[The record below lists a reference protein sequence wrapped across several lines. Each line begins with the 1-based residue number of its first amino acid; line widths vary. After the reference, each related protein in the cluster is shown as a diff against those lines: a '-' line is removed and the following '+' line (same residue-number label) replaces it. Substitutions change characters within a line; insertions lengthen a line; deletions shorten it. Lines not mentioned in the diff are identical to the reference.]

1 MFIAGE
7 WQPVTVSG
15 IAISAEYL
23 WPARSRQDILTPP
36 DDFGVIFVAESLGSR
51 LDLAPQ
57 ALVRLDSGGSSQD
70 LEHLRDLATDAGATD
85 VYGRAQQP
93 SNAALQEDVSGFGE
107 LAWMF
112 PALFLTAAGLTTYI
126 LLSRLVQSQRANIGM
141 FLANGMPAR
150 TVLVHYLGYG
160 LVPAFV
166 AGMAG
171 AVGGTLLGGAL
182 THLYTDALS
191 IPLTVTHIN
200 PLASSV
206 GVGVAILAG
215 TAATILPAWSQPGGT
230 SHRDARRIA
239 SSEGPA
245 RLGGTAHPGCPTA
258 AASGQAGAPEHRAG
272 EVALADHHS
281 RGDARAHTDHRLLGD
296 DRLGAL
302 RRPSRVR

>member
-1 MFIAGE
+1 LAERHFADHFNLRPGDQIEVFIAGE

-215 TAATILPAWSQPGGT
+215 TAATILPAWSAARVEPAIAMRGESRPARG
-230 SHRDARRIA
+230 RPAWAERLIPAARRL
-239 SSEGPA
+239 PLQA
-245 RLGGTAHPGCPTA
+245 RLVLRNIGRRGC
-258 AASGQAGAPEHRAG
+258 
-272 EVALADHHS
+272 
-281 RGDARAHTDHRLLGD
+281 AR
-296 DRLGAL
+296 
-302 RRPSRVR
+302 